1 MKAHTMMMLL
11 VLLLLIAQSSDAAL
25 TVGTGATFVAG
36 GGVTVVGQEAC
47 TLSDGT
53 SSTCLKISSSVSPD
67 HQAGPWCNG
76 GEWLGAVYDITQS
89 YGSIGYDCNTE
100 GKYSVCP
107 STNPTCTRCLECAVR
122 STSNTYYIPTAP
134 KKATS
139 KGAAAGDFSA
149 THHPPSLTMK
159 NSRAS
164 ELMCVQ
170 TMARQSLS
178 TEFHSQGRT
187 LFRS

>member
-1 MKAHTMMMLL
+1 M
-11 VLLLLIAQSSDAAL
+11 
-25 TVGTGATFVAG
+25 
-36 GGVTVVGQEAC
+36 TVVGQEAC

-134 KKATS
+134 RKAAS
-139 KGAAAGDFSA
+139 KGSAAGDFSTA
-149 THHPPSLTMK
+149 NPKTEPSPLHFGNASCVPMYAADYGSAIALNGVPLAGPDPVSKLTSQK
-159 NSRAS
+159 NPAPLDWCTQACSW
-164 ELMCVQ
+164 
-170 TMARQSLS
+170 TK
-178 TEFHSQGRT
+178 F
-187 LFRS
+187 